1 MKSETSL
8 RVAERKVKLIKMKAG
23 KVLVADDN
31 QGIRSSLKLLL
42 PNYFSDVE
50 IISSPK
56 ILISRIEAFRPD
68 AVLLDMNFTDENNTG
83 NEGLFW
89 LSEIKD
95 RFPEINVVLFT
106 AYADVSLAVEGMKRG
121 AFDFIV
127 KPWENA
133 RLISTLQQAAAKK
146 KQAASKTSD
155 EEIYWGSGPAMLEI
169 RKTVEKVAPTDAS
182 VLITGENGT
191 GKDMISN
198 QIHLHS
204 ERRNKPFV
212 AVDLGSISESLF
224 ESEMFGHVKGS
235 FTGAF
240 SDHTGKFEQADGGTL
255 FLDEVANIP
264 LSLQSK
270 LLRVLQDRKVT
281 RVGDNLSR
289 PFDVRLICATNGKLE
304 EMVRDGEFREDL
316 YYRINTVRIKLPPLR
331 ERKDEILPLVNQFL
345 GVYAGKYHRAVVGV
359 GGDASA
365 KLLAHSWPGNVR
377 ELKNCIETAVI
388 MCEGTEIKADDIKFN
403 KLEQASANTGDDS
416 LAMTEE
422 RAIREALDKFG
433 GNLSIVAKVLKISR
447 PTLYAKLKKYNI

>member
-1 MKSETSL
+1 
-8 RVAERKVKLIKMKAG
+8 MKAG
-23 KVLVADDN
+23 KVLVVDDN

-42 PNYFSDVE
+42 PNYFSDVDV
-50 IISSPK
+50 ISSPK
-56 ILISRIEAFRPD
+56 LLVSRIESFRPD

-83 NEGLFW
+83 NEGLYW
-89 LSEIKD
+89 LSEIKSK
-95 RFPEINVVLFT
+95 FPEINVVLFT
-106 AYADVSLAVEGMKRG
+106 AYADINLAVEGMKRG

-127 KPWENA
+127 KPWENSK
-133 RLISTLQQAAAKK
+133 LISTLQQAATRK
-146 KQAASKTSD
+146 KQVIAKAAD
-155 EEIYWGSGPAMLEI
+155 EGIYWGTGPAMQEI

-191 GKDMISN
+191 GKDMIAN

-204 ERRNKPFV
+204 ERKGKPFV

-224 ESEMFGHVKGS
+224 ESEMFGHAKGS

-281 RVGDNLSR
+281 RVGDNVCR
-289 PFDVRLICATNGKLE
+289 PFDVRLICATNGKIE
-304 EMVRDGEFREDL
+304 EMVRSGEFREDL
-316 YYRINTVRIKLPPLR
+316 YYRINAVRIKLPPLR
-331 ERKDEILPLVNQFL
+331 DRQDEILPLTQRFL
-345 GVYAGKYHRAVVGV
+345 SAYADKYHRAVVGISEEAA
-359 GGDASA
+359 D

-388 MCEGTEIKADDIKFN
+388 MSEGPEIKPEDIQFN
-403 KLEQASANTGDDS
+403 KLENAATHTADDS